1 MKKLIFAIIV
11 LFSFSTVQAQIV
23 QFGLKGGYNSATLSE
38 QDGNKALSGFHVGA
52 LAEIDIVFMSI
63 QSELVYSTQGSAFD
77 SGDDTKLDYLNVP
90 VMAKL
95 NLLKILYL
103 EAGPQFGFLL
113 SAKDGSKDIKDNLN
127 STDIAVG
134 VGAGVELFDKF
145 DIGLRYNFG
154 VTDVNKD
161 GDSVKNNV
169 LQFGLSYKF

>member
-103 EAGPQFGFLL
+103 
-113 SAKDGSKDIKDNLN
+113 
-127 STDIAVG
+127 
-134 VGAGVELFDKF
+134 
-145 DIGLRYNFG
+145 
-154 VTDVNKD
+154 
-161 GDSVKNNV
+161 
-169 LQFGLSYKF
+169 